1 LKCTSLYIVMLP
13 RKEIE
18 ERYVIFWNLFI
29 YLFIYLLLMNL
40 ICMKGS
46 SFKFIFF
53 LLEHVISTSDA
64 DRKRGIYNLKRLRF
78 LIKIARKSS
87 NVIVVHVYVNK

>member
-1 LKCTSLYIVMLP
+1 
-13 RKEIE
+13 
-18 ERYVIFWNLFI
+18 
-29 YLFIYLLLMNL
+29 MNL

-53 LLEHVISTSDA
+53 LQEHVFSTSDA
-64 DRKRGIYNLKRLRF
+64 DPKRGIYNLKRLRL

-87 NVIVVHVYVNK
+87 NVIVVHAYGNK